1 LRPLLTNRSTISGA
15 GPDYITSLTLGQ
27 YAVPDIRA

>member
-1 LRPLLTNRSTISGA
+1 LLTNRSTISGA

-27 YAVPDIRA
+27 YAVRISY